1 LGFVPEEPGP
11 PEEVAGQRE
20 LLSRLRAVVE
30 AKDAENAVLR
40 RELDAE
46 RELRRRLELRLAELE
61 RRLSMDSSDSGTPS
75 SKERIGA
82 REARRARQQS
92 ERERRKDRKRGGQP
106 GHQGTGLQRDPDPD
120 EEKDAEP
127 PAECRR
133 CGAGLG
139 GAAAAGSRW
148 AQVIDVEVIR
158 TVTEWALPGRE
169 CACCGAVTFAGPPP
183 GAHAGSVS
191 YGAVLNAAAVVLTGY
206 GNVPPERTA
215 QVMAML
221 LGVPV
226 SAGWVDKASGRLAAQ
241 LGRGGFD
248 EAMLAALAGEK
259 ALAADETPVNVLA
272 RIPAQCAARQEE
284 EDRDPEE
291 EKKTAPGAPHVLI
304 VRTPDGRLTWLQAL
318 PSRRKADVAAGI
330 PAAFTGLLMTDGYTG
345 YQHLLSRLAGI
356 QQCCQHI
363 IRRCRAVTKLGPGG
377 LQSWAGEII
386 AILREAHQAVGDARA
401 RGSTALGADLLGKLR
416 ERYDTAVSSGIIHNR
431 LRDWHEGNHPGYAL
445 GCWLRDYKEQVFLFT
460 RDFAADWTTN
470 VAERGAKAA
479 KRHQAVSGYWHT
491 LATLAR
497 WCRIRSY
504 LDSAAAHGL
513 TALDAIRDALGGKPW
528 LPPLPAVS

>member
-1 LGFVPEEPGP
+1 MPEVPGP
-11 PEEVAGQRE
+11 SEEVAGQRE

-30 AKDAENAVLR
+30 AKDAENAMLR
-40 RELDAE
+40 RELDAG

-75 SKERIGA
+75 SKEQIGA
-82 REARRARQQS
+82 KEARRARQQS
-92 ERERRKDRKRGGQP
+92 ERERRGDRKRGGQP
-106 GHQGTGLQRDPDPD
+106 GHLGKGLARDPDPD
-120 EEKDAEP
+120 ENKDAEP

-133 CGAGLG
+133 CGAGLD
-139 GAAAAGSRW
+139 GAQAAGSRW
-148 AQVIDVEVIR
+148 AQVIDVEVVR
-158 TVTEWALPGRE
+158 KVTGWALPGRE
-169 CACCGAVTFAGPPP
+169 CPCCRAVTFAEPPP
-183 GAHAGSVS
+183 GAYPGSVS
-191 YGAVLNAAAVVLTGY
+191 YGAVLNAAAVVLTAY
-206 GNVPPERTA
+206 GNVPPERAA

-226 SAGWVDKASGRLAAQ
+226 SPGWVDKASGRLAAQ
-241 LGRGGFD
+241 LGKAGFD
-248 EAMLAALAGEK
+248 AAMLAALAGEK

-272 RIPAQCAARQEE
+272 KDAPQSPVREDGEE
-284 EDRDPEE
+284 GDPEE
-291 EKKTAPGAPHVLI
+291 KEKTAPGAPHVLI

-318 PSRRKADVAAGI
+318 ASRRKADVAAGI

-345 YQHLLSRLAGI
+345 CQHLLTRLAGI

-363 IRRCRAVTKLGPGG
+363 IRRCRAVVKLGPGG
-377 LQSWAGEII
+377 LQSRAGDII
-386 AILREAHQAVGDARA
+386 AILREAHQAVEDARA
-401 RGSTALGADLLGKLR
+401 RGSTALDADPEELR
-416 ERYDTAVSSGIIHNR
+416 QRYDEAAAFGIIHNR
-431 LRDWHEGNHPGYAL
+431 LRDWHDGNHPGYAL

-460 RDFAADWTTN
+460 RDFAVDWTTN

-504 LDSAAAHGL
+504 LDSATAHGI
-513 TALDAIRDALGGKPW
+513 TALDAIRDALASKPW
-528 LPPLPAVS
+528 LPSLPAVR